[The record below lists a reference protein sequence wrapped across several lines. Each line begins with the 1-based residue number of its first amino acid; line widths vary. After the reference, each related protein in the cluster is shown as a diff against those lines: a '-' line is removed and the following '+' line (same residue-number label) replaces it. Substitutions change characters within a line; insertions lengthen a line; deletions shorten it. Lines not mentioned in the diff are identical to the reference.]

1 MPELQTFAD
10 ASHELARFYDNAQTR
25 YTLDNMQALMQF
37 LGEPQNKLQVVHVA
51 GTSGKTSTAYY
62 CAALLTA
69 AGYKTGLTVSPHVDQ
84 INERVQINMQPLS
97 EAVFC
102 RALSEFLALI
112 ERAPVKPSWFELMVA
127 LAYWYFAR
135 ESVDYAVVEVGLGG
149 LLDGTNV
156 ITRADKTCIITD
168 IGLDHT
174 AILGKTLAAIA
185 EQKAGIIQ
193 PGNQVF
199 LYEQDPAVMTAVLA
213 TADSGHVHVVP
224 PDVSARVDLPLFQQ
238 RNFHLAEA
246 AMTNILG
253 RELTGAELQQAAE
266 TYIPGRLE
274 VIEYQGKTVV
284 LDGAHNAQK
293 LQALLDS
300 LHVKYPAQPAAALVA
315 FADGDPARLRGA
327 LETLGQLTKE
337 IIVTSFTTA
346 EDYLKTAVDP
356 QTVAERAKS
365 VGLHA
370 MAEPDQRKAWAALVA
385 RPEQLLVVTGS
396 FYLLGHIRALMLE
409 V

>member
-25 YTLDNMQALMQF
+25 YTLDNMQALMRF

-156 ITRADKTCIITD
+156 ITRPDKACIITD
-168 IGLDHT
+168 IGFDHT
-174 AILGKTLAAIA
+174 AILGKTLSAIA
-185 EQKAGIIQ
+185 EQKAGIIHS
-193 PGNQVF
+193 GNRVF
-199 LYEQDPAVMTAVLA
+199 LYEQDPAVMTAVAAAADPGYVHIITPGESPRTDLA
-213 TADSGHVHVVP
+213 
-224 PDVSARVDLPLFQQ
+224 LFQR

-246 AMTNILG
+246 AVAEVLD

-266 TYIPGRLE
+266 AYIPGRLE